1 MIKKHIQVVAYCYK
15 KNNKKYN
22 MSQQKIQSVAKHVFQ
37 FLQKWDLWCDTH
49 KLINLLTN
57 IQINGTKKQINGT
70 IKQFSVIQNVD
81 KEKA

>member
-37 FLQKWDLWCDTH
+37 FLQK
-49 KLINLLTN
+49 
-57 IQINGTKKQINGT
+57 
-70 IKQFSVIQNVD
+70 
-81 KEKA
+81 